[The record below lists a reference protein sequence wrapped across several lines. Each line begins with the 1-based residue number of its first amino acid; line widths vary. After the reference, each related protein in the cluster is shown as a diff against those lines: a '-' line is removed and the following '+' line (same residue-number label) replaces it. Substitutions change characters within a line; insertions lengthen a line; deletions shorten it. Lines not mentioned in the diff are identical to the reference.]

1 MISLTI
7 GYFRKKDSLEFNN
20 LELLENE
27 KSLVDIS
34 FEIKARII
42 LTIDLNN
49 TAKEST
55 MTHTIK

>member
-7 GYFRKKDSLEFNN
+7 GYFRKKNSLEFNN

-34 FEIKARII
+34 FEIKAWII
-42 LTIDLNN
+42 LTVDLNN

>member
-7 GYFRKKDSLEFNN
+7 GYFRKKNSLEFNN

-34 FEIKARII
+34 FEIKPQII
-42 LTIDLNN
+42 LTVDLNN